1 MDPIRQ
7 QRRKE
12 IGDALRFIQSS
23 LPFPDS
29 GGYQDFLI
37 KLVCNLLKEGN
48 CWFRDGYG
56 NRAVSEFSEALN
68 VSHYASAEGIQIP
81 QVLLESLYVNRATA
95 YHSMKEYSQCVK
107 DCDTAMEVCKRSH
120 RMLYLKAL
128 CLKHL
133 GKYKEA
139 YDCTRDCM
147 LTTRQDKQV
156 NDLAEE
162 LANHLGLKKRKPYVS
177 AHVGNDMN
185 SLSQIAA
192 VSSPS
197 MPQSELPAKTNNGH
211 LLAISGLQSLDT
223 LEDCQLIGD
232 DLDSLLDS
240 MPHEQEAAEIPI
252 QKVASLPS
260 RESTLVLPAPTPHL
274 PSAFFNSATSH
285 LNSNSLGGH
294 NSLDTLDDL
303 SSPQG
308 HDSLDNLSGG
318 VNAPKLNSTMLDSSG
333 DLLKAP
339 PCAKAAEADQSK
351 TDLKAQEKSLDDL
364 LVELQPVGI
373 TCDRSVPAGSVSGVD
388 KLDSLDS
395 LDLFPSV
402 EGGRATLPALPEVG
416 TGLDQLCNFS
426 STAVATSNNVV
437 SPIKRSK
444 KKRSTCTSVS
454 NPLSATHE
462 FMQACST
469 CFPRRGQGIF
479 TFVHKPDLVHTCK
492 RDILLCRRKAAKP
505 TEWTRVRQPPTWTSF
520 TGPFVLCRELLKSG
534 DVGLCKFGEKC
545 TFAFNQLEIDVWTEE
560 RKGTLDRNLLFGPT
574 DAIKLDPTNS
584 IIRLVQEHKGMFI
597 FLCQECYER
606 KPRIISK
613 RCQENYTLC
622 SNAGARHSFDANKCL
637 AFVVRTTNVNYRKV
651 RPLSVLA
658 LFEMCPQV
666 FRYGCLREESC
677 HYAHSVIELKT
688 WRVQRDTGISP
699 DEIVKV
705 STEYHEK
712 QEQSSSSQRFNRSPA
727 AANGESKAKGSNLN
741 MKMNFACAQCWR
753 GGNVSV
759 PDKTLKYC
767 SAKAKH
773 MWTKEQYTLLVKTL
787 DKSKWV
793 PVRPLPHTPKNF
805 PIQYEMC
812 NQILEKKKCNYSGKC
827 TFAHSEEEK
836 DMWMY
841 MKNQDIRDMQQMY
854 DMWLTLSTHN
864 RQADGA
870 VLTQPVPEE
879 KYIIMPMDNAEQMS
893 GFYCHLCG
901 KHSNGERQWQQ
912 HISTLKHRE
921 RVFSYEGEDEA
932 LTWTYRFPGSCFQ
945 LCSKLEGGCPDG
957 ASCDS
962 AHSHEEL
969 QEWME
974 RRDIL
979 RQRLAKAREDMLIM
993 PDEFDF
999 GKYNFLLQ
1007 ESDKEPQKNCDK

>member
-1 MDPIRQ
+1 MDPIRK

-37 KLVCNLLKEGN
+37 KLVCDLLNEGN
-48 CWFRDGYG
+48 CWYRDGCG
-56 NRAVSEFSEALN
+56 SQAVREFSEALN
-68 VSHYASAEGIQIP
+68 VSHYASAEDIQIP

-95 YHSMKEYSQCVK
+95 YHSMKEYDECVK
-107 DCDTAMEVCKRSH
+107 DCDKAMEVCKKSH
-120 RMLYLKAL
+120 RLLYLKAI
-128 CLKHL
+128 CLKQL

-139 YDCTRDCM
+139 YDCTRECM
-147 LTTRQDKQV
+147 LTTHQDKQV

-162 LANHLGLKKRKPYVS
+162 LAKHLGLKKRKPYVS

-185 SLSQIAA
+185 SLSQNAA
-192 VSSPS
+192 VSLYAV
-197 MPQSELPAKTNNGH
+197 PQSELPAKTNNGH
-211 LLAISGLQSLDT
+211 PPAAADLQSLES
-223 LEDCQLIGD
+223 LEDGQLIGD

-240 MPHEQEAAEIPI
+240 MPNEREAAEIAVLE
-252 QKVASLPS
+252 VASLPS
-260 RESTLVLPAPTPHL
+260 KESTLTLPAPTPRL
-274 PSAFFNSATSH
+274 PPAFFNSTISH
-285 LNSNSLGGH
+285 LNSTSLGGH

-303 SSPQG
+303 SPPQG
-308 HDSLDNLSGG
+308 GDSSDNLSGG
-318 VNAPKLNSTMLDSSG
+318 ADAPKLNSTRLDSLDELS
-333 DLLKAP
+333 KAP
-339 PCAKAAEADQSK
+339 PCAKAAEADRCK
-351 TDLKAQEKSLDDL
+351 TEMKEQDKSLEDL

-373 TCDRSVPAGSVSGVD
+373 TCDPSAPAGCLSGVD

-395 LDLFPSV
+395 LDSFPSV
-402 EGGRATLPALPEVG
+402 EGGKATLPVLPEVG

-426 STAVATSNNVV
+426 SAGDSATASNSVA
-437 SPIKRSK
+437 SPIKRPQRANK
-444 KKRSTCTSVS
+444 KKSTCTSNS

-479 TFVHKPDLVHTCK
+479 TFVHKPDLVHSCE
-492 RDILLCRRKAAKP
+492 RDILLCRRKEASP

-534 DVGLCKFGEKC
+534 DAGLCKFGEKC

-574 DAIKLDPTNS
+574 VAVKLDPANS

-597 FLCQECYER
+597 FLCQECYDG

-613 RCQENYTLC
+613 RCQENDTLC
-622 SNAGARHSFDANKCL
+622 SNADARHSFDANKCL
-637 AFVVRTTNVNYRKV
+637 AFVVKTTNVNYRKV

-658 LFEMCPQV
+658 LFELCPQV

-677 HYAHSVIELKT
+677 RYAHSVIELKT
-688 WRVQRDTGISP
+688 WRVQQDTGISP

-705 STEYHEK
+705 STQYHEK
-712 QEQSSSSQRFNRSPA
+712 QKETSSSQRFNRPPA
-727 AANGESKAKGSNLN
+727 AANGESKAKGGNLN

-753 GGNVSV
+753 GGNLST

-773 MWTKEQYTLLVKTL
+773 TWNKEQCTLLVKTL

-793 PVRPLPHTPKNF
+793 PVRPLPHSAKNF
-805 PIQYEMC
+805 PTQYEMC
-812 NQILEKKKCNYSGKC
+812 NQVLEKKKCNYSGKC

-854 DMWLTLSTHN
+854 DMWLALSTHS
-864 RQADGA
+864 RQGDGA
-870 VLTQPVPEE
+870 VLSQSAPEE
-879 KYIIMPMDNAEQMS
+879 KYIVMPMDNAEQMS
-893 GFYCHLCG
+893 GFYCRLCG

-921 RVFSYEGEDEA
+921 RVFSCEGEDVA
-932 LTWTYRFPGSCFQ
+932 LTWKYRFPGSCFR
-945 LCSKLEGGCPDG
+945 LCSKWEGGCPDG
-957 ASCDS
+957 VSCDS
-962 AHSHEEL
+962 AHSPEEL
-969 QEWME
+969 QEWLE

-1007 ESDKEPQKNCDK
+1007 ESD